1 MSSSQQ
7 INATSAKVQAT
18 NEAASI
24 PVAATIPAISA
35 PVLPLGLS
43 SVPTASV
50 ISPFATPVLSA
61 GPRVTFPPSMAQ
73 FMNDPAN
80 LQAIQGFGQVMAMCQ
95 QNGGMPFLPSMFPFA
110 LPGAGTMPLQAPMA
124 VMSFQTPMP
133 QPSPFQPQ
141 LVSTM
146 TPVNLAGALNAVGPS
161 HPPQATDPQVT
172 PDGHCVS
179 IESDDGEWDIP
190 RAHKKKK
197 GKNIRP
203 ATSRNFAFEKLGD
216 REEGQ
221 RKSAKHRLGQ
231 SVAHV
236 SAFARLGEVRE
247 AEPARTRRSRSNRQE
262 PQMEAKL
269 ERLEKK
275 VGEKNDRDKPLAGSP
290 FTTRVQ
296 LTPFPRKVKIDAPRF
311 TGKEDPEIHLN
322 SFNQSATMN
331 GCTDEEKC
339 ILFFQTLQNRATEWF
354 NKLRPGSIDSF
365 NDLASKFKAK
375 FQENCTK
382 RKKFTYL
389 SLAGQRESENLT
401 SFLTRW
407 KEEVDKVE
415 EMDGK
420 TVQSLLLN
428 GLRAGELYKEF
439 CRRPPAT
446 YQEAYHTAWEFAE
459 AETQLRANRE
469 AEHGHKPK
477 PVQVKKEEVPGPSR
491 PRHHYDPVIR
501 VVNTEECQEVRKAPV
516 IPPENPTG
524 QVGRQW
530 SGTYCSYHRSDS
542 HNTSECKSIKGV
554 IRQMIDS
561 GELGKDYLQKAQ
573 EKCHQ
578 WVRPTAPGND
588 RDNDRRRNNRP
599 RERQPAPEKEHISMI
614 FGGPEGGDSA
624 AQRKNWVQSIYV
636 GEVSTEPPRRKHT
649 RREPIVF
656 TDRDLPPTG
665 EDHNDPLVITM
676 DINGV
681 DVARV
686 LVDTGSSVN
695 ILYLETFQKLSL
707 CRTQLEPL
715 KTPLSGFT
723 GDTVEAEGSILLP
736 VELGSGEKTVWKKM
750 RFIVV
755 DIKCVHNAIL
765 GRPGINKVG
774 AVISMP
780 HLCMKFH
787 TPGGVGEM
795 KGDQRNARECYARAV
810 KKMTRGVNVISQEIT
825 KGETQEK
832 LEPEAETVEIELHPG
847 DSSRMIRIGANLPE
861 DLREQITRVLREYA
875 GIFAWSVADM
885 PGIDRSVICHQ
896 LAVREGSRPV
906 RQKKRYLAS
915 DRRDFVKKE
924 VSLNHLADMR
934 ATFDIMAKY
943 NLRLNPKKCV
953 FAVRTGKF
961 LGFMMTKRG
970 IEPNP
975 EKIRAITEMQA
986 PTSVRDVQKLTSR
999 LAALSWFLSR
1009 SAERSL
1015 PFFKVLKK
1023 ANAFAWDEEC
1033 RRAFEE
1039 LKEYLASDIVLSKPE
1054 PGETLYLYLGISPN
1068 AVTSVLIRDDGA
1080 QKPIYYVSKALN
1092 GAESRYTAMEKT
1104 AYALFI
1110 SAKKLT
1116 SYFQAHPVEV
1126 LTDQPLG
1133 AVLRNSTSSGRMVK
1147 WAMMLTQFH
1156 IEYRPRSAIKGHAL
1170 ADFSV
1175 EMTGLTPDLPVN
1187 KPTELWWEMA
1197 VDGASGPR
1205 EYGGGI
1211 VFTTPEGFKI
1221 YHAIVFNFK
1230 LTNNEAEYE
1239 ALAGGLRLAQA
1250 LKISWVSIKS
1260 DSSLIVGQVTGN
1272 MEARE
1277 GRMAQYKDLVLALL
1291 KGFEEFKIAQIPRA
1305 ENADADLLSKFTQY
1319 APEHVSKLGRVE
1331 ILDRASIEKLE
1342 VAAITA
1348 GSQFD
1353 RSNLVG
1359 ADDHWMYDL
1368 MEYLTD
1374 GSLPEQDDRARKVKL
1389 RAPRFQM
1396 LDGKLYKRAFG
1407 GPLLRCLTNREAERV
1422 IAEVHEGVCAAH
1434 QMSRTLSQRIILL
1447 GYYWPTIVQDCER
1460 YVQKCRTCQ
1469 VFYKYPGRP
1478 TTYYHP
1484 VSNVIPFAR
1493 FGVDIVGAFS
1503 VAQGGKKFVIK
1514 AIDYFTKWIEAEALA
1529 NITTQ
1534 QCKKFIWKNIIT
1546 RFGAPIN
1553 LITDNGPQFRNPSFT
1568 EYLEGFGIKHNRSSV
1583 AYPQGNGQVENA
1595 NRTIVDGLKKQLEEL
1610 PHIVWAFRVTP
1621 RRAHGETPFYL
1632 TYGCEARLPI
1642 EAEFPTFRESSYQP
1656 QQNEE
1661 DHLAELNL
1669 VEERRMAAEVKMSTY
1684 QQVVKK
1690 YHDNKVGPR
1699 YFQVG
1704 DEVLRRREAS
1714 RPGDGGKLA
1723 KNWEGP
1729 YRTSINSSLGGYPVK
1744 FLGLESVGRGVSA
1757 RAWRVAT
1764 RVSRGQ
1770 LEMLKNPSKALLDKG
1785 NDPPHMATRQLED
1798 ETSHLAPH
1806 QQHAPTWA
1814 HVGLSPQT

>member
-1 MSSSQQ
+1 M
-7 INATSAKVQAT
+7 T
-18 NEAASI
+18 
-24 PVAATIPAISA
+24 
-35 PVLPLGLS
+35 
-43 SVPTASV
+43 
-50 ISPFATPVLSA
+50 
-61 GPRVTFPPSMAQ
+61 Q

-80 LQAIQGFGQVMAMCQ
+80 LQAIQGFGQVMTMCQ
-95 QNGGMPFLPSMFPFA
+95 QNGGMPFLPGMFPFA

-124 VMSFQTPMP
+124 VTSFQTPVL

-146 TPVNLAGALNAVGPS
+146 APVNLAGALNAAGPS
-161 HPPQATDPQVT
+161 RPPQATDPQVT

-179 IESDDGEWDIP
+179 IESDDDEWDIP

-203 ATSRNFAFEKLGD
+203 ATSRNSAFERLGD

-221 RKSAKHRLGQ
+221 RKSAKQRLGQ

-247 AEPARTRRSRSNRQE
+247 VEPARTRRSRSNRQE
-262 PQMEAKL
+262 PARTRASHQEGEAESQPRLPVANRLTIPNDRIQQMEAKL

-275 VGEKNDRDKPLAGSP
+275 VGERNDRDKPLAGSP
-290 FTTRVQ
+290 FTTRVH
-296 LTPFPRKVKIDAPRF
+296 LTPFRRKVKIDAPRF
-311 TGKEDPEIHLN
+311 TGKEDPEIHLD

-339 ILFFQTLQNRATEWF
+339 LLFFQTLRNQATEWF

-365 NDLASKFKAK
+365 RDLASKFKAK

-389 SLAGQRESENLT
+389 STAGQRESENLT
-401 SFLTRW
+401 QFFTRW

-415 EMDGK
+415 EMDDK
-420 TVQSLLLN
+420 TVLSLLLN
-428 GLRAGELYKEF
+428 GLRVGELYKEF
-439 CRRPPAT
+439 CRKPPAT
-446 YQEAYHTAWEFAE
+446 YQEAYHTAWKFVE
-459 AETQLRANRE
+459 AETQLRAKRE

-477 PVQVKKEEVPGPSR
+477 SVQVKKEEAPGPSR

-501 VVNTEECQEVRKAPV
+501 VVNTEECQDVQKAPV
-516 IPPENPTG
+516 IPLENPTG

-542 HNTSECKSIKGV
+542 HNTSECKSVKGV

-573 EKCHQ
+573 EKSHQ
-578 WVRPTAPGND
+578 WVRPAAPGD
-588 RDNDRRRNNRP
+588 GRDNDRRRNNRP
-599 RERQPAPEKEHISMI
+599 RERQPAPGKEHIGMI

-624 AQRKNWVQSIYV
+624 TQRKNWVRSIYV
-636 GEVSTEPPRRKHT
+636 GEVSAEPPRRKHT

-695 ILYLETFQKLSL
+695 ILYLETFQKLRL

-723 GDTVEAEGSILLP
+723 WDTVEVEGSIVLP

-765 GRPGINKVG
+765 GRPGINRVG

-787 TPGGVGEM
+787 TPGGVGE
-795 KGDQRNARECYARAV
+795 
-810 KKMTRGVNVISQEIT
+810 
-825 KGETQEK
+825 GETREK
-832 LEPEAETVEIELHPG
+832 LEPETETMEIELHPG
-847 DSSRMIRIGANLPE
+847 DSSRMVRIGANLPE
-861 DLREQITRVLREYA
+861 DLKAQITRVLQEYA
-875 GIFAWSVADM
+875 GIFARSVADM
-885 PGIDRSVICHQ
+885 PRIDRSVICHR

-906 RQKKRYLAS
+906 RQKKRYLAN
-915 DRRDFVKKE
+915 DRQEFVKKE
-924 VSLNHLADMR
+924 VKDLL
-934 ATFDIMAKY
+934 
-943 NLRLNPKKCV
+943 
-953 FAVRTGKF
+953 
-961 LGFMMTKRG
+961 
-970 IEPNP
+970 
-975 EKIRAITEMQA
+975 
-986 PTSVRDVQKLTSR
+986 SV
-999 LAALSWFLSR
+999 
-1009 SAERSL
+1009 
-1015 PFFKVLKK
+1015 
-1023 ANAFAWDEEC
+1023 
-1033 RRAFEE
+1033 
-1039 LKEYLASDIVLSKPE
+1039 
-1054 PGETLYLYLGISPN
+1054 
-1068 AVTSVLIRDDGA
+1068 
-1080 QKPIYYVSKALN
+1080 
-1092 GAESRYTAMEKT
+1092 
-1104 AYALFI
+1104 
-1110 SAKKLT
+1110 
-1116 SYFQAHPVEV
+1116 
-1126 LTDQPLG
+1126 
-1133 AVLRNSTSSGRMVK
+1133 
-1147 WAMMLTQFH
+1147 
-1156 IEYRPRSAIKGHAL
+1156 
-1170 ADFSV
+1170 
-1175 EMTGLTPDLPVN
+1175 DLPVN
-1187 KPTELWWEMA
+1187 KPTEQWWEMT

-1205 EYGGGI
+1205 GYGGGI

-1230 LTNNEAEYE
+1230 LTNNEAKYE

-1250 LKISWVSIKS
+1250 LKIS
-1260 DSSLIVGQVTGN
+1260 
-1272 MEARE
+1272 R
-1277 GRMAQYKDLVLALL
+1277 RDLVLALL

-1305 ENADADLLSKFTQY
+1305 DNADADLLSKLTQY
-1319 APEHVSKLGRVE
+1319 APEHVSKLARVE

-1348 GSQFD
+1348 RSPFD
-1353 RSNLVG
+1353 WSNLVG

-1368 MEYLTD
+1368 MEYLMD

-1389 RAPRFQM
+1389 RAPRFQV

-1434 QMSRTLSQRIILL
+1434 QMS
-1447 GYYWPTIVQDCER
+1447 P
-1460 YVQKCRTCQ
+1460 
-1469 VFYKYPGRP
+1469 
-1478 TTYYHP
+1478 
-1484 VSNVIPFAR
+1484 
-1493 FGVDIVGAFS
+1493 
-1503 VAQGGKKFVIK
+1503 
-1514 AIDYFTKWIEAEALA
+1514 
-1529 NITTQ
+1529 
-1534 QCKKFIWKNIIT
+1534 
-1546 RFGAPIN
+1546 
-1553 LITDNGPQFRNPSFT
+1553 
-1568 EYLEGFGIKHNRSSV
+1568 
-1583 AYPQGNGQVENA
+1583 
-1595 NRTIVDGLKKQLEEL
+1595 
-1610 PHIVWAFRVTP
+1610 
-1621 RRAHGETPFYL
+1621 
-1632 TYGCEARLPI
+1632 RLPI
-1642 EAEFPTFRESSYQP
+1642 EAEFPTFRESNYQP

-1729 YRTSINSSLGGYPVK
+1729 YRVRAIIRPGTYRLETLDGVPVERTWNSHHLRK
-1744 FLGLESVGRGVSA
+1744 FY
-1757 RAWRVAT
+1757 
-1764 RVSRGQ
+1764 
-1770 LEMLKNPSKALLDKG
+1770 K
-1785 NDPPHMATRQLED
+1785 
-1798 ETSHLAPH
+1798 
-1806 QQHAPTWA
+1806 
-1814 HVGLSPQT
+1814 

>member
-1 MSSSQQ
+1 
-7 INATSAKVQAT
+7 
-18 NEAASI
+18 
-24 PVAATIPAISA
+24 
-35 PVLPLGLS
+35 
-43 SVPTASV
+43 
-50 ISPFATPVLSA
+50 
-61 GPRVTFPPSMAQ
+61 
-73 FMNDPAN
+73 
-80 LQAIQGFGQVMAMCQ
+80 
-95 QNGGMPFLPSMFPFA
+95 
-110 LPGAGTMPLQAPMA
+110 MPLQAPMA
-124 VMSFQTPMP
+124 VTSFQTPMP

-146 TPVNLAGALNAVGPS
+146 APVNLTGALNAAGPS
-161 HPPQATDPQVT
+161 RPPQGTNPQVT

-179 IESDDGEWDIP
+179 IESDDGEWDVP

-197 GKNIRP
+197 GKNIRQ
-203 ATSRNFAFEKLGD
+203 ATSRNSAFERLGD

-221 RKSAKHRLGQ
+221 RKSAKQRLGQ

-247 AEPARTRRSRSNRQE
+247 AEPTRTRSNRQGPARTRASHHE
-262 PQMEAKL
+262 EGAESQPRLPVANRLTIPNDRVQQMEAKL
-269 ERLEKK
+269 ERVEKK

-290 FTTRVQ
+290 FTTRVH
-296 LTPFPRKVKIDAPRF
+296 LTPFLRKVKIDAPRF
-311 TGKEDPEIHLN
+311 TGKEDPEIHLD

-339 ILFFQTLQNRATEWF
+339 LFFFQTLRNRATEWF

-365 NDLASKFKAK
+365 SDLASKFKAK

-389 SLAGQRESENLT
+389 STAGQREFENLT
-401 SFLTRW
+401 QFLTRW

-415 EMDGK
+415 EMDDK
-420 TVQSLLLN
+420 TVLSLLLN
-428 GLRAGELYKEF
+428 CLRARELYKEF
-439 CRRPPAT
+439 CRKPPAT

-459 AETQLRANRE
+459 AETQLRAKRE

-477 PVQVKKEEVPGPSR
+477 PVQVKKEEAPEPSR
-491 PRHHYDPVIR
+491 PRHHYDP
-501 VVNTEECQEVRKAPV
+501 
-516 IPPENPTG
+516 
-524 QVGRQW
+524 
-530 SGTYCSYHRSDS
+530 
-542 HNTSECKSIKGV
+542 GV

-561 GELGKDYLQKAQ
+561 GELGKDCLQKAQ
-573 EKCHQ
+573 EKSHQ
-578 WVRPTAPGND
+578 WVRPTAPGDD

-599 RERQPAPEKEHISMI
+599 RERQPTPEKEHIGMI
-614 FGGPEGGDSA
+614 FGGPEGGDST
-624 AQRKNWVQSIYV
+624 AQRKNWVRSIYV
-636 GEVSTEPPRRKHT
+636 GEVSAEPPRRKHT

-686 LVDTGSSVN
+686 LVNTGSSVN
-695 ILYLETFQKLSL
+695 ILYLETFQKLRL

-723 GDTVEAEGSILLP
+723 GDTVEAEGSIVLP
-736 VELGSGEKTVWKKM
+736 VELGSGRPEE
-750 RFIVV
+750 
-755 DIKCVHNAIL
+755 
-765 GRPGINKVG
+765 RPG
-774 AVISMP
+774 
-780 HLCMKFH
+780 
-787 TPGGVGEM
+787 
-795 KGDQRNARECYARAV
+795 V
-810 KKMTRGVNVISQEIT
+810 KKMTKGVNVMSQEIT
-825 KGETQEK
+825 KGETREK

-847 DSSRMIRIGANLPE
+847 DSSRMVRIGANLPE
-861 DLREQITRVLREYA
+861 DLKAQITRVLQEYA

-885 PGIDRSVICHQ
+885 PGIDRSVICHR

-924 VSLNHLADMR
+924 VKDLLSVGHIR
-934 ATFDIMAKY
+934 EVKY
-943 NLRLNPKKCV
+943 PDWYLRLNPKKCI

-961 LGFMMTKRG
+961 LGFMVTKRG

-986 PTSVRDVQKLTSR
+986 PTSVRDVQKLTGRLGRESAKERASR
-999 LAALSWFLSR
+999 LSR
-1009 SAERSL
+1009 DGKKFQD
-1015 PFFKVLKK
+1015 FFRL
-1023 ANAFAWDEEC
+1023 
-1033 RRAFEE
+1033 
-1039 LKEYLASDIVLSKPE
+1039 
-1054 PGETLYLYLGISPN
+1054 LYLGISPN
-1068 AVTSVLIRDDGA
+1068 AVSSVLIRDDGA

-1156 IEYRPRSAIKGHAL
+1156 IEYRPRSAIKGQAL
-1170 ADFSV
+1170 ADFLV
-1175 EMTGLTPDLPVN
+1175 EMTCLTPDLPVN
-1187 KPTELWWEMA
+1187 KPTEQWWEMA

-1205 EYGGGI
+1205 GYGGGI

-1250 LKISWVSIKS
+1250 LKISRVSIKS
-1260 DSSLIVGQVTGN
+1260 DSSLIVGQVTSN

-1305 ENADADLLSKFTQY
+1305 ENADADLLSKLTQY
-1319 APEHVSKLGRVE
+1319 APEHVSKLARVE

-1359 ADDHWMYDL
+1359 ADDHCMYDL
-1368 MEYLTD
+1368 MEYLMD

-1389 RAPRFQM
+1389 RAPRFQV
-1396 LDGKLYKRAFG
+1396 LDGKLYKRAFW

-1460 YVQKCRTCQ
+1460 YVQKCRMCQ

-1478 TTYYHP
+1478 ATYYHP

-1493 FGVDIVGAFS
+1493 FGVDIIGAFPI
-1503 VAQGGKKFVIK
+1503 AQGGKKFVIV

-1529 NITTQ
+1529 NIPTQ

-1546 RFGAPIN
+1546 RFGAPMN
-1553 LITDNGPQFRNPSFT
+1553 LITDNGPQFRNPRFT

-1583 AYPQGNGQVENA
+1583 AYPQRNGQVENA
-1595 NRTIVDGLKKQLEEL
+1595 NRTIVDGLKKRLGEAGNKWLEEL

-1621 RRAHGETPFYL
+1621 RRAHGETPFSL

-1642 EAEFPTFRESSYQP
+1642 EAEFPTFRESNYEP

-1729 YRTSINSSLGGYPVK
+1729 YRVRAIIRPGTYRLETLEGVPVERTWNSHHLRK
-1744 FLGLESVGRGVSA
+1744 FY
-1757 RAWRVAT
+1757 
-1764 RVSRGQ
+1764 
-1770 LEMLKNPSKALLDKG
+1770 K
-1785 NDPPHMATRQLED
+1785 
-1798 ETSHLAPH
+1798 
-1806 QQHAPTWA
+1806 
-1814 HVGLSPQT
+1814 

>member
-7 INATSAKVQAT
+7 INATSTQVRAT
-18 NEAASI
+18 TEGTSI
-24 PVAATIPAISA
+24 PMVATLPAIST

-43 SVPTASV
+43 SVPTPSMV
-50 ISPFATPVLSA
+50 SPFTAPVPSA
-61 GPRVTFPPSMAQ
+61 GPRVTFPPSMTQ

-80 LQAIQGFGQVMAMCQ
+80 LQAIQGFGQVMAICQ
-95 QNGGMPFLPSMFPFA
+95 QNGGMPFLPGMFPFA
-110 LPGAGTMPLQAPMA
+110 LPGAGTMPLQTPMA
-124 VMSFQTPMP
+124 VTPFQTPVP

-141 LVSTM
+141 LVSAVA
-146 TPVNLAGALNAVGPS
+146 PINLTGALNAAGPS
-161 HPPQATDPQVT
+161 RPPQGTNPQIT

-179 IESDDGEWDIP
+179 VESGDDEWDIP

-197 GKNIRP
+197 GKTTRP
-203 ATSRNFAFEKLGD
+203 ATSRNSAFERLGE

-221 RKSAKHRLGQ
+221 RKSAKLRLGQ

-236 SAFARLGEVRE
+236 SAFARLGEMRE
-247 AEPARTRRSRSNRQE
+247 AEPARTQRSQSNRLEPARTRASRQE
-262 PQMEAKL
+262 EEAESQPRLPVANRITIPNDRVQQMEAKL

-290 FTTRVQ
+290 FTARVH

-311 TGKEDPEIHLN
+311 TGKEDPEIHLD

-339 ILFFQTLQNRATEWF
+339 LLFFQTLRNRATEWF

-365 NDLASKFKAK
+365 SDLASKFKAK

-389 SLAGQRESENLT
+389 STAGQRELENLT
-401 SFLTRW
+401 QFLTRW

-415 EMDGK
+415 EMDDK
-420 TVQSLLLN
+420 TVLSLLLN
-428 GLRAGELYKEF
+428 GFRAGELYKEF
-439 CRRPPAT
+439 CRKPPTT

-459 AETQLRANRE
+459 AETQLRAKKE
-469 AEHGHKPK
+469 AEHGYKPK
-477 PVQVKKEEVPGPSR
+477 PVQVKKEEAPGPIR
-491 PRHHYDPVIR
+491 PRHHYDPVVR
-501 VVNTEECQEVRKAPV
+501 VVNTEECQEIRKAPATYPV
-516 IPPENPTG
+516 VPPENPTG
-524 QVGRQW
+524 QTRRQW
-530 SGTYCSYHRSDS
+530 TGTYCSYHRSDS
-542 HNTSECKSIKGV
+542 HNTSECKSVKGV

-573 EKCHQ
+573 EKNHQ
-578 WVRPTAPGND
+578 WVRPATQGND
-588 RDNDRRRNNRP
+588 RVNDRRRNNRQ
-599 RERQPAPEKEHISMI
+599 REQQPAPDKEHIGMI

-624 AQRKNWVQSIYV
+624 A
-636 GEVSTEPPRRKHT
+636 
-649 RREPIVF
+649 REPITF

-676 DINGV
+676 DIDGV

-695 ILYLETFQKLSL
+695 ILYLETFQKLRL

-723 GDTVEAEGSILLP
+723 GDTVEAEGSIVLP
-736 VELGSGEKTVWKKM
+736 VELGSGEKTVWKRM

-787 TPGGVGEM
+787 TPGGVGEIR
-795 KGDQRNARECYARAV
+795 GDQRNARECYARAV
-810 KKMTRGVNVISQEIT
+810 KRMTKGVNVISQEIT
-825 KGETQEK
+825 KGETREK

-847 DSSRMIRIGANLPE
+847 DSSRMVRMGANLPE
-861 DLREQITRVLREYA
+861 DLKAEITRVLQEYA
-875 GIFAWSVADM
+875 GIFPWSVADM
-885 PGIDRSVICHQ
+885 PGIDRSIICHR

-906 RQKKRYLAS
+906 RQKKR
-915 DRRDFVKKE
+915 
-924 VSLNHLADMR
+924 
-934 ATFDIMAKY
+934 
-943 NLRLNPKKCV
+943 
-953 FAVRTGKF
+953 
-961 LGFMMTKRG
+961 
-970 IEPNP
+970 
-975 EKIRAITEMQA
+975 
-986 PTSVRDVQKLTSR
+986 
-999 LAALSWFLSR
+999 
-1009 SAERSL
+1009 
-1015 PFFKVLKK
+1015 
-1023 ANAFAWDEEC
+1023 
-1033 RRAFEE
+1033 
-1039 LKEYLASDIVLSKPE
+1039 
-1054 PGETLYLYLGISPN
+1054 
-1068 AVTSVLIRDDGA
+1068 
-1080 QKPIYYVSKALN
+1080 
-1092 GAESRYTAMEKT
+1092 
-1104 AYALFI
+1104 
-1110 SAKKLT
+1110 
-1116 SYFQAHPVEV
+1116 
-1126 LTDQPLG
+1126 
-1133 AVLRNSTSSGRMVK
+1133 
-1147 WAMMLTQFH
+1147 
-1156 IEYRPRSAIKGHAL
+1156 SAIKGQAL
-1170 ADFSV
+1170 ADFLV
-1175 EMTGLTPDLPVN
+1175 EMTGVTPDAAVD
-1187 KPTELWWEMA
+1187 KPTEQWWEMA
-1197 VDGASGPR
+1197 VDGASGPKG
-1205 EYGGGI
+1205 YGGGV

-1239 ALAGGLRLAQA
+1239 ALAGGLRLGQA
-1250 LKISWVSIKS
+1250 LKINRVSIKS

-1305 ENADADLLSKFTQY
+1305 ENADADLLSKLTQY
-1319 APEHVSKLGRVE
+1319 APEHVSKLARVE
-1331 ILDRASIEKLE
+1331 ILDHASIEKLE
-1342 VAAITA
+1342 VAAITEA
-1348 GSQFD
+1348 GQPD

-1368 MEYLTD
+1368 MEYLMD
-1374 GSLPEQDDRARKVKL
+1374 GTLPEQDDRARKVKL
-1389 RAPRFQM
+1389 RAPRFQV

-1460 YVQKCRTCQ
+1460 
-1469 VFYKYPGRP
+1469 
-1478 TTYYHP
+1478 
-1484 VSNVIPFAR
+1484 
-1493 FGVDIVGAFS
+1493 
-1503 VAQGGKKFVIK
+1503 
-1514 AIDYFTKWIEAEALA
+1514 
-1529 NITTQ
+1529 
-1534 QCKKFIWKNIIT
+1534 
-1546 RFGAPIN
+1546 
-1553 LITDNGPQFRNPSFT
+1553 
-1568 EYLEGFGIKHNRSSV
+1568 
-1583 AYPQGNGQVENA
+1583 
-1595 NRTIVDGLKKQLEEL
+1595 
-1610 PHIVWAFRVTP
+1610 
-1621 RRAHGETPFYL
+1621 RAHGETPFSL

-1642 EAEFPTFRESSYQP
+1642 EAEFPTFRESNYQP

-1729 YRTSINSSLGGYPVK
+1729 YRVKAIIRPGTYRLETLEGVPVERTWNSHHLRK
-1744 FLGLESVGRGVSA
+1744 FY
-1757 RAWRVAT
+1757 
-1764 RVSRGQ
+1764 
-1770 LEMLKNPSKALLDKG
+1770 K
-1785 NDPPHMATRQLED
+1785 
-1798 ETSHLAPH
+1798 
-1806 QQHAPTWA
+1806 
-1814 HVGLSPQT
+1814 

>member
-1 MSSSQQ
+1 
-7 INATSAKVQAT
+7 
-18 NEAASI
+18 
-24 PVAATIPAISA
+24 
-35 PVLPLGLS
+35 
-43 SVPTASV
+43 
-50 ISPFATPVLSA
+50 
-61 GPRVTFPPSMAQ
+61 
-73 FMNDPAN
+73 
-80 LQAIQGFGQVMAMCQ
+80 
-95 QNGGMPFLPSMFPFA
+95 
-110 LPGAGTMPLQAPMA
+110 MPLQAPMA
-124 VMSFQTPMP
+124 VTSFQTPMP

-146 TPVNLAGALNAVGPS
+146 APVNLTSALNAAGPS
-161 HPPQATDPQVT
+161 RPPQATNPQIT
-172 PDGHCVS
+172 LDGHCVS

-203 ATSRNFAFEKLGD
+203 ATSRNSAFERLGD

-221 RKSAKHRLGQ
+221 RKSAKQRLGQ

-236 SAFARLGEVRE
+236 SAFARLGEVPE
-247 AEPARTRRSRSNRQE
+247 AEPARTRRSRSNWQE
-262 PQMEAKL
+262 PARTRASREEEEAESQPRLPVANRLTIPNDRVQHMEAKL

-290 FTTRVQ
+290 FTTRVY

-311 TGKEDPEIHLN
+311 TGKEDPEIHLD

-339 ILFFQTLQNRATEWF
+339 LLFFETLQNRATEWF

-365 NDLASKFKAK
+365 SDLASKFKAK
-375 FQENCTK
+375 FLENCTK

-389 SLAGQRESENLT
+389 STAGQRESENLT
-401 SFLTRW
+401 QFLTRW

-415 EMDGK
+415 EMDDK
-420 TVQSLLLN
+420 TVLSLLLN

-439 CRRPPAT
+439 CRKPPAT

-459 AETQLRANRE
+459 AETQLRAKKE
-469 AEHGHKPK
+469 AEHGYKPK
-477 PVQVKKEEVPGPSR
+477 PVQVKKEEAPGPSR
-491 PRHHYDPVIR
+491 PRHHYDLVIR
-501 VVNTEECQEVRKAPV
+501 MVNTEECQEIRKAPV

-524 QVGRQW
+524 QTGRQW
-530 SGTYCSYHRSDS
+530 SGTYCSYYRSDS
-542 HNTSECKSIKGV
+542 HNTSECKSVKGV

-573 EKCHQ
+573 EKSHQ
-578 WVRPTAPGND
+578 WVRPAAPGD
-588 RDNDRRRNNRP
+588 DQDNDRRRNNWP
-599 RERQPAPEKEHISMI
+599 RERQPAPEKEHIGMI

-624 AQRKNWVQSIYV
+624 AQRKNWVRSIYV
-636 GEVSTEPPRRKHT
+636 GEVNAESPRHKHT

-676 DINGV
+676 NINGV

-695 ILYLETFQKLSL
+695 ILYLETFQKLRL

-723 GDTVEAEGSILLP
+723 GDTVQAEGSIVLP

-765 GRPGINKVG
+765 GSPGINKVG

-787 TPGGVGEM
+787 TPGGVDEV

-810 KKMTRGVNVISQEIT
+810 KKMTKGVNVISQEIT
-825 KGETQEK
+825 KGETREK
-832 LEPEAETVEIELHPG
+832 LEPEAEMVEIELHPG
-847 DSSRMIRIGANLPE
+847 DSSRMVRIGANLPE
-861 DLREQITRVLREYA
+861 DLKAQITRVLQEYA

-885 PGIDRSVICHQ
+885 PGIDRSVICHR
-896 LAVREGSRPV
+896 LAVKEGSRPV
-906 RQKKRYLAS
+906 HQKKQYLAS

-924 VSLNHLADMR
+924 VKDLL
-934 ATFDIMAKY
+934 
-943 NLRLNPKKCV
+943 CV
-953 FAVRTGKF
+953 
-961 LGFMMTKRG
+961 
-970 IEPNP
+970 
-975 EKIRAITEMQA
+975 
-986 PTSVRDVQKLTSR
+986 
-999 LAALSWFLSR
+999 
-1009 SAERSL
+1009 
-1015 PFFKVLKK
+1015 
-1023 ANAFAWDEEC
+1023 
-1033 RRAFEE
+1033 
-1039 LKEYLASDIVLSKPE
+1039 
-1054 PGETLYLYLGISPN
+1054 
-1068 AVTSVLIRDDGA
+1068 
-1080 QKPIYYVSKALN
+1080 
-1092 GAESRYTAMEKT
+1092 
-1104 AYALFI
+1104 
-1110 SAKKLT
+1110 
-1116 SYFQAHPVEV
+1116 
-1126 LTDQPLG
+1126 
-1133 AVLRNSTSSGRMVK
+1133 VLRNSTSSGRMVK
-1147 WAMMLTQFH
+1147 WAMMLTQFN
-1156 IEYRPRSAIKGHAL
+1156 IEYRLRLAIKGQAL
-1170 ADFSV
+1170 ADFLV

-1187 KPTELWWEMA
+1187 KPIDQWWEMG

-1205 EYGGGI
+1205 GYEGGI

-1230 LTNNEAEYE
+1230 LMNNEAEYE

-1250 LKISWVSIKS
+1250 LKISRVSIKS

-1277 GRMAQYKDLVLALL
+1277 GRMAQYKELVLALL

-1305 ENADADLLSKFTQY
+1305 ENADADLLSKLTQY
-1319 APEHVSKLGRVE
+1319 APEHVSKLARVE

-1348 GSQFD
+1348 GSQSD

-1368 MEYLTD
+1368 MRYLME

-1389 RAPRFQM
+1389 RAPRFQV
-1396 LDGKLYKRAFG
+1396 LNGKLYKRAFG

-1422 IAEVHEGVCAAH
+1422 IAEVHEGVCATH
-1434 QMSRTLSQRIILL
+1434 QMS
-1447 GYYWPTIVQDCER
+1447 P
-1460 YVQKCRTCQ
+1460 
-1469 VFYKYPGRP
+1469 
-1478 TTYYHP
+1478 
-1484 VSNVIPFAR
+1484 
-1493 FGVDIVGAFS
+1493 
-1503 VAQGGKKFVIK
+1503 
-1514 AIDYFTKWIEAEALA
+1514 
-1529 NITTQ
+1529 
-1534 QCKKFIWKNIIT
+1534 
-1546 RFGAPIN
+1546 
-1553 LITDNGPQFRNPSFT
+1553 
-1568 EYLEGFGIKHNRSSV
+1568 
-1583 AYPQGNGQVENA
+1583 YPQGSGQVENA
-1595 NRTIVDGLKKQLEEL
+1595 NRTIVDGLKKRLGEAGNKWLEEL

-1621 RRAHGETPFYL
+1621 KRSHGETPFSL

-1642 EAEFPTFRESSYQP
+1642 EAEFPTFRESNYQP

-1684 QQVVKK
+1684 QQVVMK

-1729 YRTSINSSLGGYPVK
+1729 YRVKAIIRPGTYRLETLDGVPIERTWNSHHLRK
-1744 FLGLESVGRGVSA
+1744 FY
-1757 RAWRVAT
+1757 
-1764 RVSRGQ
+1764 
-1770 LEMLKNPSKALLDKG
+1770 K
-1785 NDPPHMATRQLED
+1785 
-1798 ETSHLAPH
+1798 
-1806 QQHAPTWA
+1806 
-1814 HVGLSPQT
+1814 

>member
-7 INATSAKVQAT
+7 IDTTPAQLQAT
-18 NEAASI
+18 TEGTSI
-24 PVAATIPAISA
+24 PMAATLPTVSA

-43 SVPTASV
+43 SVPTPSMV
-50 ISPFATPVLSA
+50 SPFTAPVPSA
-61 GPRVTFPPSMAQ
+61 GPRVTFPPSMTQ

-95 QNGGMPFLPSMFPFA
+95 QNGGMPFLLGMFPFA
-110 LPGAGTMPLQAPMA
+110 LPGTGTMPLQAPMA
-124 VMSFQTPMP
+124 VSPFQTPVP

-141 LVSTM
+141 LVSVVA
-146 TPVNLAGALNAVGPS
+146 PINLTGALNAAGPS
-161 HPPQATDPQVT
+161 RPPQGTNLLIT

-179 IESDDGEWDIP
+179 VESGDDEWDIP
-190 RAHKKKK
+190 RTHKKKK
-197 GKNIRP
+197 GKTVRP
-203 ATSRNFAFEKLGD
+203 ATSRNSAFERLGD

-221 RKSAKHRLGQ
+221 RKSAKLRLGQ

-236 SAFARLGEVRE
+236 SAFARLGEMRE
-247 AEPARTRRSRSNRQE
+247 AEPARTQRSRSNRQE
-262 PQMEAKL
+262 PARTRASRQEEEAESQPRVPVANRLTTRNDRVQQMEAKL

-290 FTTRVQ
+290 FTTRVH

-311 TGKEDPEIHLN
+311 TGKEDPEIHLD

-339 ILFFQTLQNRATEWF
+339 LLFFQTLRNRATEWF

-365 NDLASKFKAK
+365 SDLASKFKAK

-389 SLAGQRESENLT
+389 STAEQRESENLT
-401 SFLTRW
+401 QFLTRW

-415 EMDGK
+415 EMDDK
-420 TVQSLLLN
+420 TVLSLLLS

-439 CRRPPAT
+439 CRKPPAT

-459 AETQLRANRE
+459 AETQLRAKKE
-469 AEHGHKPK
+469 AEHGFKPK
-477 PVQVKKEEVPGPSR
+477 PVQVKKEEAPVTSR
-491 PRHHYDPVIR
+491 PRHHYDPVVR
-501 VVNTEECQEVRKAPV
+501 MVNTEECQEVRKAPAPYPV

-524 QVGRQW
+524 QTGRQW

-542 HNTSECKSIKGV
+542 HNTSECKSVKGV

-573 EKCHQ
+573 EKSHQ
-578 WVRPTAPGND
+578 WVRPSIPEDD
-588 RDNDRRRNNRP
+588 RDDDRRRNNRP
-599 RERQPAPEKEHISMI
+599 KERKPAPEK
-614 FGGPEGGDSA
+614 
-624 AQRKNWVQSIYV
+624 
-636 GEVSTEPPRRKHT
+636 RKHT
-649 RREPIVF
+649 RRDPIVF

-695 ILYLETFQKLSL
+695 ILYLETFQKLRL

-723 GDTVEAEGSILLP
+723 GDTVEAEGSIVLP

-787 TPGGVGEM
+787 TPGGVG
-795 KGDQRNARECYARAV
+795 KVKGGDQRNARECYARAV
-810 KKMTRGVNVISQEIT
+810 KKMTKGVNVISQEIT
-825 KGETQEK
+825 KGETREK

-847 DSSRMIRIGANLPE
+847 DPSRMVRIGANLPE
-861 DLREQITRVLREYA
+861 DLKAEITRVLREYA

-885 PGIDRSVICHQ
+885 PGIDRSIICHR
-896 LAVREGSRPV
+896 LAVRDGSRPV

-924 VSLNHLADMR
+924 VKDLL
-934 ATFDIMAKY
+934 
-943 NLRLNPKKCV
+943 
-953 FAVRTGKF
+953 
-961 LGFMMTKRG
+961 
-970 IEPNP
+970 
-975 EKIRAITEMQA
+975 
-986 PTSVRDVQKLTSR
+986 SV
-999 LAALSWFLSR
+999 
-1009 SAERSL
+1009 
-1015 PFFKVLKK
+1015 
-1023 ANAFAWDEEC
+1023 
-1033 RRAFEE
+1033 
-1039 LKEYLASDIVLSKPE
+1039 
-1054 PGETLYLYLGISPN
+1054 
-1068 AVTSVLIRDDGA
+1068 
-1080 QKPIYYVSKALN
+1080 
-1092 GAESRYTAMEKT
+1092 
-1104 AYALFI
+1104 
-1110 SAKKLT
+1110 
-1116 SYFQAHPVEV
+1116 
-1126 LTDQPLG
+1126 
-1133 AVLRNSTSSGRMVK
+1133 
-1147 WAMMLTQFH
+1147 
-1156 IEYRPRSAIKGHAL
+1156 AIKGQAL
-1170 ADFSV
+1170 ADFLV
-1175 EMTGLTPDLPVN
+1175 EMTGVTPDAPVD
-1187 KPTELWWEMA
+1187 KPTEQWWEMA
-1197 VDGASGPR
+1197 VDGASGP
-1205 EYGGGI
+1205 
-1211 VFTTPEGFKI
+1211 K
-1221 YHAIVFNFK
+1221 
-1230 LTNNEAEYE
+1230 
-1239 ALAGGLRLAQA
+1239 
-1250 LKISWVSIKS
+1250 
-1260 DSSLIVGQVTGN
+1260 
-1272 MEARE
+1272 
-1277 GRMAQYKDLVLALL
+1277 
-1291 KGFEEFKIAQIPRA
+1291 
-1305 ENADADLLSKFTQY
+1305 DLLSKLTPY
-1319 APEHVSKLGRVE
+1319 APEHVSKLARVE

-1342 VAAITA
+1342 VAAITGA
-1348 GSQFD
+1348 DQPD

-1368 MEYLTD
+1368 MEYLMD
-1374 GSLPEQDDRARKVKL
+1374 GTLPEQDDRARKVKL
-1389 RAPRFQM
+1389 RAPRFQV

-1407 GPLLRCLTNREAERV
+1407 GPLLRCLTNWEAERV

-1460 YVQKCRTCQ
+1460 
-1469 VFYKYPGRP
+1469 
-1478 TTYYHP
+1478 
-1484 VSNVIPFAR
+1484 
-1493 FGVDIVGAFS
+1493 
-1503 VAQGGKKFVIK
+1503 
-1514 AIDYFTKWIEAEALA
+1514 
-1529 NITTQ
+1529 
-1534 QCKKFIWKNIIT
+1534 
-1546 RFGAPIN
+1546 
-1553 LITDNGPQFRNPSFT
+1553 
-1568 EYLEGFGIKHNRSSV
+1568 
-1583 AYPQGNGQVENA
+1583 
-1595 NRTIVDGLKKQLEEL
+1595 
-1610 PHIVWAFRVTP
+1610 
-1621 RRAHGETPFYL
+1621 
-1632 TYGCEARLPI
+1632 LPI
-1642 EAEFPTFRESSYQP
+1642 EAEFPTFRESNYQP

-1729 YRTSINSSLGGYPVK
+1729 YRVRAVVRPGTYRLENLEEHPVERTWNSHHLRK
-1744 FLGLESVGRGVSA
+1744 FY
-1757 RAWRVAT
+1757 
-1764 RVSRGQ
+1764 
-1770 LEMLKNPSKALLDKG
+1770 K
-1785 NDPPHMATRQLED
+1785 
-1798 ETSHLAPH
+1798 
-1806 QQHAPTWA
+1806 
-1814 HVGLSPQT
+1814 